1 MLAESSS
8 LVRDVAEVFASGGW
22 IMYML
27 GALAFLLYATA
38 FAALSYVTRG
48 NLADADTRAWQRWIE
63 QPEEAEGRIGEALR
77 YALHGPRLSVKIVQ
91 RRFSEIR
98 LNVISA
104 IDRRILV
111 VNTLVAAAPL
121 AGLLGTVM
129 GMLAM
134 FNGLAQGGG
143 AAGMARVASGM
154 KEALITTQ
162 TGLTIALPG
171 LFIALVV
178 KGKRD
183 RISAVLARL
192 ESQVVLDRFKR
203 ET

>member
-1 MLAESSS
+1 MF
-8 LVRDVAEVFASGGW
+8 RDALEIFTSGGW

-27 GALAFLLYATA
+27 GSLAFILYATA
-38 FAALSYVTRG
+38 IAAYAYVTRG
-48 NLADADTRAWQRWIE
+48 NLATSDQAKWKGWIDDP
-63 QPEEAEGRIGEALR
+63 QVAEGRMGEALR
-77 YALHGPRLSVKIVQ
+77 YVLHGPRLTIKTVQ
-91 RRFSEIR
+91 RRFGEIR
-98 LNVISA
+98 STVLSA
-104 IDRRILV
+104 IDRRLMV

-143 AAGMARVASGM
+143 AAGMERVASGM

-183 RISAVLARL
+183 RIAASLTRL
-192 ESQVVLDRFKR
+192 ESQILFTRFR
-203 ET
+203 RDA